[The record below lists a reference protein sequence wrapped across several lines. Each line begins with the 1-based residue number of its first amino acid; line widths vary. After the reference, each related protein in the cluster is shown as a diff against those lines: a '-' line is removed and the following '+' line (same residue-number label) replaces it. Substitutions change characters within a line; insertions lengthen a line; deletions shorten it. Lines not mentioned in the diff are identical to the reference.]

1 LPISPY
7 TVEEYL
13 KEYKYKNK
21 THNDPRG
28 VSSSKL
34 SEDKSTELKDH
45 LSRFTYLKVKNII
58 SYVLQKYNVMYSR
71 TGMNAWLSQ
80 NGFAY
85 KKPLKIP
92 GKLDPQKQLDFIKYY
107 EDLKKT
113 ISPDE
118 EIYFGDGTHPQHQS
132 QSVCGWIQK
141 GEQKTLQT
149 TGKQYRIHIM
159 GALRLDGMEIITK
172 EYKTIDSDSVI
183 DFFKEIEARSKAP
196 IIHFIIDNA
205 RANKCK
211 KIDEYLK
218 NSRIKVHYL
227 PPYSPN
233 LNPIERLWKIMRE
246 SKIYNRYYVC
256 YKEFFTLIRN
266 FFEHDIYQM
275 KDILKARINDNFQII
290 DLNPVLLG

>member
-1 LPISPY
+1 
-7 TVEEYL
+7 
-13 KEYKYKNK
+13 
-21 THNDPRG
+21 
-28 VSSSKL
+28 
-34 SEDKSTELKDH
+34 
-45 LSRFTYLKVKNII
+45 
-58 SYVLQKYNVMYSR
+58 
-71 TGMNAWLSQ
+71 
-80 NGFAY
+80 
-85 KKPLKIP
+85 
-92 GKLDPQKQLDFIKYY
+92 
-107 EDLKKT
+107 
-113 ISPDE
+113 
-118 EIYFGDGTHPQHQS
+118 
-132 QSVCGWIQK
+132 
-141 GEQKTLQT
+141 
-149 TGKQYRIHIM
+149 M

-183 DFFKEIEARSKAP
+183 DFFKEMEARSKAP
-196 IIHFIIDNA
+196 IIHFILDNA

-256 YKEFFTLIRN
+256 YKEFFTVIRN